1 MKRIILSEGTCNLV
15 RPHTQINSN
24 RKKLILRRYLINCQH
39 NITIVNS
46 NEFELSGEIV
56 LISRGL
62 WLIENKSSTREIY
75 NGKVWSQLTSLQ
87 LCSSSFANKSL
98 IGNRATDNWR
108 KIFCRRAHKAPPAWK
123 ARAKLA
129 RSPGENLWA
138 PR

>member
-1 MKRIILSEGTCNLV
+1 VLNKHDTA
-15 RPHTQINSN
+15 
-24 RKKLILRRYLINCQH
+24 
-39 NITIVNS
+39 IVNP
-46 NEFELSGEIV
+46 NEFELSAEIV
-56 LISRGL
+56 LIFFNRGL
-62 WLIENKSSTREIY
+62 RLVDKPSSTREIY
-75 NGKVWSQLTSLQ
+75 NGQVRGQLTSLQ

-108 KIFCRRAHKAPPAWK
+108 KIFRRRAHKAPPAWK